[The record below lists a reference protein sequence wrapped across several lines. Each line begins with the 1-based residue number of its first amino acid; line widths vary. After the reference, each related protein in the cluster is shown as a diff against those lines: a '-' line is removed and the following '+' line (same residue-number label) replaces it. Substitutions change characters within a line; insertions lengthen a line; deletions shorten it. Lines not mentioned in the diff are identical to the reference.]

1 MCQAGYMRVIITTT
15 ASVVWSTESDGEGGE
30 AARRV
35 WQQLAQGR
43 AIRAG
48 FHQQGG
54 LVTDEGWVVLNPA
67 QVIAC
72 REAGE

>member
-1 MCQAGYMRVIITTT
+1 MRIIITTT
-15 ASVVWSTESDGEGGE
+15 AGVVWSTESDGAGGE
-30 AARRV
+30 AARRI

-48 FHQQGG
+48 VHQQGG
-54 LVTDEGWVVLNPA
+54 AVIDESWVVLNPA

-72 REAGE
+72 REVGE